1 MGPAGPVGPAG
12 PAAKLPDSAKA
23 ILAPW
28 RAKLQ
33 AQPAD
38 AKIAVLGDSTVAKQ
52 QAGYYLHRALE
63 QMMVPGKPLA
73 GMNASNLLDF
83 GYNGADVANVT
94 STDHLAALTAARP
107 DVVVFSAGINDI
119 RKREIPL
126 PEMRTILLN
135 GLDRVR
141 AAVPNV
147 PIIAVIPNTF
157 LTADVDNNG
166 YLTPA
171 DAAQQ
176 KSTTIRQAYL
186 SLSGQWPDVFV
197 DDQQEFVFGV
207 TSRASSPYMNDQIHP
222 SPAGSQER
230 AVRLGTLLAI

>member
-1 MGPAGPVGPAG
+1 M
-12 PAAKLPDSAKA
+12 
-23 ILAPW
+23 
-28 RAKLQ
+28 
-33 AQPAD
+33 
-38 AKIAVLGDSTVAKQ
+38 LGDSTFARQ
-52 QAGYYLHRALE
+52 QAGLYLHQALE
-63 QMMVPGKPLA
+63 KMMVAGKPLA
-73 GMNASNLLDF
+73 GMSASNLLDF

-94 STDHLAALTAARP
+94 SSDHMTALAAGQP

-119 RKREIPL
+119 RRRDIPL
-126 PEMRTILLN
+126 AEMRSILLS
-135 GLDRVR
+135 GIERVR

-147 PIIAVIPNTF
+147 PIIAVVPNSF
-157 LTADVDNNG
+157 LTTDVNSNG

-207 TSRASSPYMNDQIHP
+207 TARASSPYMTDQIHP
-222 SPAGSQER
+222 SATGSQER
-230 AVRLGTLLAI
+230 AVRLGTLLAVTS